1 MSRVRPAPRKEREK
15 MERPAARGE
24 WRGLIKIED
33 VPAFGR
39 WLTDERHEWMGQ
51 SPDVGEA
58 LRVHKYGLTRV
69 VRWDGHQTRCGRHM
83 MALWYTFCCFRDDE
97 GKDD

>member
-1 MSRVRPAPRKEREK
+1 MSRVRQAPRKEREK
-15 MERPAARGE
+15 M
-24 WRGLIKIED
+24 
-33 VPAFGR
+33 
-39 WLTDERHEWMGQ
+39 ERHEWMGQ